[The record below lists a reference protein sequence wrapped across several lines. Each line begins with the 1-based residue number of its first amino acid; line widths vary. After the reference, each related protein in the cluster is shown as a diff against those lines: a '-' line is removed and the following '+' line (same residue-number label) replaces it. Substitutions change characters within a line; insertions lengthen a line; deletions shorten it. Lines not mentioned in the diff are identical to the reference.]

1 MKCDET
7 LTQKTMKKYPL
18 NIQFDEEYFYK
29 ERFSF
34 NIHAPNIQITK
45 LNLKDLDIYLPHLNS
60 LLTEIFKINSARCK
74 KTKKKKILLK
84 SKCIQH

>member
-7 LTQKTMKKYPL
+7 LTQKTMQKYAL

-34 NIHAPNIQITK
+34 NVHAPNIKIK
-45 LNLKDLDIYLPHLNS
+45 KFNFKYLDIYLS
-60 LLTEIFKINSARCK
+60 LLK
-74 KTKKKKILLK
+74 KF
-84 SKCIQH
+84 